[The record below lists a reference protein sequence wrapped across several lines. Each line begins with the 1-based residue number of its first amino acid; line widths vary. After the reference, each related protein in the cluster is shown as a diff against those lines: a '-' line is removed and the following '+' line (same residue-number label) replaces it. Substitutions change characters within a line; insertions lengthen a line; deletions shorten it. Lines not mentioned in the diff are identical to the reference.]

1 MARLA
6 RNASRPAAGSAPSPP
21 RLPPAPGSRGS
32 NQRGGNSLKVKGR
45 GYSNPRSW
53 WRDGGGG
60 ASAGAPRAPVLVT
73 AGPLRCPQIGV
84 RSIIPLMHQPTRCRS
99 LFLSVTVPLKARRE
113 GLFDLGRR
121 YSRHFSRVA
130 HRGACASY
138 WCLPL

>member
-32 NQRGGNSLKVKGR
+32 NQRGGNALKVKGR

-60 ASAGAPRAPVLVT
+60 ASAGAPRAPVWSQRGLCV
-73 AGPLRCPQIGV
+73 ALISVCVVSPL
-84 RSIIPLMHQPTRCRS
+84 
-99 LFLSVTVPLKARRE
+99 
-113 GLFDLGRR
+113 
-121 YSRHFSRVA
+121 
-130 HRGACASY
+130 
-138 WCLPL
+138 